1 MAGIQAEKGI
11 VLLLRVICKLKLSS
25 LYCDTLII
33 IVHYRKNV
41 LIFLAVAIFLL

>member
-25 LYCDTLII
+25 LYCDTLV

-41 LIFLAVAIFLL
+41 LIFSAVAIFLL